1 MSHKNIILFLLFLN
15 FCFLQVQAKSYP
27 VKSVQEYVSAEQQAK
42 SGDTIVWDSG
52 TFQDINWLI
61 SKDGL
66 IIKATQPGSTLFT
79 GSSKVEIKAN
89 RITFSGFQFVGGKA
103 DGDVC
108 KISGSNNLIEQL
120 NFSDYHSNYY
130 LNLTPTAQHNTIRY
144 CNFEKKPEDKQTSVL
159 QIQVDEKQ
167 PGYNLVSHC
176 SFKNHTAPPNAGGD
190 YGIEALRIGY
200 SYQAKFI
207 SRTIVEYC
215 YFYRCNGDGE
225 VISSKARENVYRYNT
240 FDDNGESHFTLRHG
254 SDNVV
259 YGNFFLKGAGLRIKE
274 GQNQMVYNNYFETGN
289 YWTIRLENYKVDP
302 LKNIVIAHNTFANS
316 GLMNLGGKGDFQ
328 PAEVTL
334 ANNLFVKANAPVLD
348 NLTGKESFSGNA
360 MLDSPNPNLSGFF
373 ITNTSVQTNSEGFI
387 QPQKRISE
395 KKENAPISIL
405 DIPELNDDPQIELD
419 IAGNKRP
426 AKTKSA
432 GCFEPSGKANT
443 LKPYATAINTG
454 PGYLQKS
461 DGLAKLVVEN
471 IRKKTIE
478 QADQLIKEKP
488 VTVTASSCKRSSGG
502 KNDFYSEGDYWWPD
516 PANPTGPYIQKD
528 GQTNPENFVAHRH
541 AMIRLS
547 EITATLTSAWLL
559 TEKQKYADQ
568 VLIHLNAWFV
578 NPETRM
584 NPNMIYAQ
592 AIWGRFTG
600 RGIGLI
606 DAYHFVEVIRSAKM
620 LESKGGL
627 SPEQLKP
634 IKAWFGEFLNWMTTH
649 QYGIDEMNAK
659 NNHGTCWAVTAA
671 AMADLTGNKE
681 VLKMCTERFKTV
693 FLPAQMADDGSF
705 PQELRRTKPYGYS
718 LFNIDAMCNLA
729 EILSTPEDNLWEF
742 QTPDGKSLKKG
753 MNYIFPFIA
762 DKSKWPFAK
771 DIYIWEEWPV
781 RQSSLLFAG
790 LAYQNEEYI
799 NTFLR
804 LPANPTHPEVIRN
817 VPVRHPVIW
826 VMKPLPSPLP
836 RRGSPEPSDSE
847 GVNNE

>member
-1 MSHKNIILFLLFLN
+1 MTKMKQVFGFVFLFLIS
-15 FCFLQVQAKSYP
+15 VPGMAKI
-27 VKSVQEYVSAEQQAK
+27 SVYSVNSLTEYLAAEAK
-42 SGDTIVWDSG
+42 AIPGDTISWDSG
-52 TFQDINWLI
+52 TYHDVIWI
-61 SKDGL
+61 IGKDG
-66 IIKATQPGSTLFT
+66 INIKSERPGATIFSGN
-79 GSSKVEIKAN
+79 SKVEIKAN
-89 RITFSGFQFVGGKA
+89 HITFSGFQFMGGKA

-108 KISGSNNLIEQL
+108 KISGSNNLVEQL
-120 NFSDYHSNYY
+120 NFSGYHSNYY
-130 LNLTPTAQHNTIRY
+130 LNVTTTAQHNTIRY
-144 CNFEKKPEDKQTSVL
+144 CNFERKPEDKQTSVM

-225 VISSKARENVYRYNT
+225 VISSKARENIYRYNT

-316 GLMNLGGKGDFQ
+316 GSMKLGGKGDFQ
-328 PAEVTL
+328 PTEVQLT
-334 ANNLFVKANAPVLD
+334 NNLFFNSTAPALD
-348 NLTGKESFSGNA
+348 DLTGKETFYGNA
-360 MLDSPNPNLSGFF
+360 FQDSENQNLAGFYA
-373 ITNTSVQTNSEGFI
+373 TNIGILKNSEGFF
-387 QPQKRISE
+387 QPEKRISGG
-395 KKENAPISIL
+395 KMNAPLQIL
-405 DIPELNDDPQIELD
+405 DIPELNDDPQISLD
-419 IAGNKRP
+419 ISGNKRLL
-426 AKTKSA
+426 KTKSA
-432 GCFEPSGKANT
+432 GNFEPSRKANPV
-443 LKPYATAINTG
+443 KPHATVQNTG
-454 PGYLQKS
+454 PDYLRS
-461 DGLAKLVVEN
+461 NIGLAQRIIEN
-471 IRKKTIE
+471 IRKETIAKAE
-478 QADQLIKEKP
+478 QLMKEKP
-488 VTVTASSCKRSSGG
+488 VTVTDSSCKRSAGG

-547 EITATLTSAWLL
+547 EISSTLTSAWLL
-559 TEKQKYADQ
+559 TGKQKYADQ
-568 VLIHLNAWFV
+568 VLKHLNAWFV
-578 NPETRM
+578 APETRM
-584 NPNMIYAQ
+584 NPNMLYAQ

-606 DAYHFVEVIRSAKM
+606 DAYHFVEVVRSVKV
-620 LESKGGL
+620 LESNKGL
-627 SPEQLKP
+627 SPEQLQP
-634 IKAWFGEFLNWMTTH
+634 VKAWFSDFLNWMTTH
-649 QYGIDEMNAK
+649 QYGIDEMNAR

-681 VLKMCTERFKTV
+681 VLEMCTGRFKTV

-729 EILSTPEDNLWEF
+729 EILSTSDDNLWEF

-753 MNYIFPFIA
+753 MEYIFPFIA

-771 DIYIWEEWPV
+771 DIYIWDEWPV

-790 LAYQNEEYI
+790 LAFQNVEYI

-826 VMKPLPSPLP
+826 LVK
-836 RRGSPEPSDSE
+836 
-847 GVNNE
+847 

>member
-1 MSHKNIILFLLFLN
+1 MNKALPFFLIIYLFQIFIPD
-15 FCFLQVQAKSYP
+15 VTKAAIYP
-27 VKSVQEYVSAEQQAK
+27 VKSLTEYLSAELIAN
-42 SGDTIVWDSG
+42 SGDTIIWSNG
-52 TFQDINWLI
+52 TYQDVNWLI

-66 IIKATQPGSTLFT
+66 IIKSTHSGSTIFA

-89 RITFSGFQFVGGKA
+89 HVTFSGFQFIGGKA

-108 KISGSNNLIEQL
+108 KITGSNNLIEQL
-120 NFSDYHSNYY
+120 NFSGYHSNYY
-130 LNLTPTAQHNTIRY
+130 LNITTTGRHNTIRY
-144 CNFEKKPEDKQTSVL
+144 CNFERKPEDKQTSVL
-159 QIQVDEKQ
+159 QIQVDEKE
-167 PGYNLVSHC
+167 PCYNVISHC

-225 VISSKARENVYRYNT
+225 VISSKARENIYRYNT
-240 FDDNGESHFTLRHG
+240 FNDNGESHFTLRHG

-289 YWTIRLENYKVDP
+289 YWAIKLENYKVDP
-302 LKNIVIAHNTFANS
+302 LKNVVIAHNTFVNS
-316 GLMNLGGKGDFQ
+316 GSMKLGGKGDFQ
-328 PAEVTL
+328 PTEVML
-334 ANNLFVKANAPVLD
+334 ANNLFYKVKTQVLD
-348 NLTGKESFSGNA
+348 DLSGKESFAGNA
-360 MLDSPNPNLSGFF
+360 FQESANPNQSGFLVS
-373 ITNTSVQTNSEGFI
+373 NAEMVKNSEGFFQSKKKISVAKEISLI
-387 QPQKRISE
+387 Q
-395 KKENAPISIL
+395 IL
-405 DIPELNDDPQIELD
+405 DIPELNDDPQIALD
-419 IAGNKRP
+419 IAGNKRSS
-426 AKTKSA
+426 KTKSA
-432 GCFEPSGKANT
+432 GCFEPSGKANAV
-443 LKPYATAINTG
+443 KPYATVQNTG
-454 PGYLQKS
+454 PEYLQKNI
-461 DGLAKLVVEN
+461 GLAKQIIEN
-471 IRKKTIE
+471 IREETIDK
-478 QADQLIKEKP
+478 ADQLMKEKP
-488 VTVTASSCKRSSGG
+488 FTVTASSCKRSAGG

-516 PANPTGPYIQKD
+516 PANPTAPYIQKD

-547 EITATLTSAWLL
+547 EISATLISAWIL
-559 TEKQKYADQ
+559 TGKQRYANQ
-568 VLIHLNAWFV
+568 VLKHLNAWFV

-584 NPNMIYAQ
+584 NPNMLYAQ

-606 DAYHFVEVIRSAKM
+606 DAYHFVEVAQSAKI
-620 LESKGGL
+620 LIEGNAIPEKDAVKIRTWFSDFL
-627 SPEQLKP
+627 S
-634 IKAWFGEFLNWMTTH
+634 WMTTH

-671 AMADLTGNKE
+671 AMADLTKNKE
-681 VLKMCTERFKTV
+681 ILKMCADRFKTV
-693 FLPAQMADDGSF
+693 FIPTQMADDGSF

-729 EILSTPEDNLWEF
+729 EILSTPDDNLWEF
-742 QTPDGKSLKKG
+742 QTQDGKSLKKG
-753 MNYIFPFIA
+753 MEYIFPFIA
-762 DKSKWPFAK
+762 DKSKWSFAK

-790 LAYQNEEYI
+790 LAFQNKEYI
-799 NTFLR
+799 STFLN

-826 VMKPLPSPLP
+826 LVQ
-836 RRGSPEPSDSE
+836 
-847 GVNNE
+847 

>member
-1 MSHKNIILFLLFLN
+1 MKKNIIVFGLVVLN
-15 FCFLQVQAKSYP
+15 LISLAAMARTSVYTIKSLAEYQAAEAKSI
-27 VKSVQEYVSAEQQAK
+27 A
-42 SGDTIVWDSG
+42 GDTIVWAAG
-52 TFQDINWLI
+52 TFHDVVWAIG
-61 SKDGL
+61 KDG
-66 IIKATQPGSTLFT
+66 IHVKAERPGAVIFS
-79 GSSKVEIKAN
+79 GSSKVEIKASGT
-89 RITFSGFQFVGGKA
+89 TFSGFQFIGGKA

-108 KISGSNNLIEQL
+108 KISGSNNRVEQL
-120 NFSDYHSNYY
+120 NFSGYHSNYY
-130 LNLTPTAQHNTIRY
+130 LNITTTGRRNVVRY

-159 QIQVDEKQ
+159 QIQVDEKE
-167 PGYNLVSHC
+167 PGYNVVSHC

-207 SRTIVEYC
+207 SRSIVEYC

-316 GLMNLGGKGDFQ
+316 GSMRLGGKGDFP
-328 PAEVTL
+328 PADVKIVH
-334 ANNLFVKANAPVLD
+334 NLFYKSTAPVVD
-348 NLTGKESFSGNA
+348 DLTGKETFSGNA
-360 MLDSPNPNLSGFF
+360 IQESQNPNLSGFYAA
-373 ITNTSVQTNSEGFI
+373 NNPVHVNSAGLI
-387 QPQKRISE
+387 QPVKRISE
-395 KKENAPISIL
+395 KKAFTPVAVL
-405 DIPELNDDPQIELD
+405 DIPELNDDPQIGLD
-419 IAGNKRP
+419 ISGNKRSG
-426 AKTKSA
+426 KNKSA
-432 GCFEPSGKANT
+432 GCFEPFGKAREV
-443 LKPYATAINTG
+443 KPYATAQNTG
-454 PGYLQKS
+454 PGYLRKNI
-461 DGLAKLVVEN
+461 GLVLQVVEN
-471 IRKKTIE
+471 VRKATVAQAE
-478 QADQLIKEKP
+478 QMMKEEP
-488 VTVTASSCKRSSGG
+488 VTVTASTCKRSAGG

-516 PANPTGPYIQKD
+516 PANPSGPYIQKD

-547 EITATLTSAWLL
+547 EISATLTSAWLL
-559 TEKQKYADQ
+559 TGKPKYTTQ
-568 VLIHLNAWFV
+568 VLKHLNAWFV

-584 NPNMIYAQ
+584 NPNMLYAQ

-606 DAYHFVEVIRSAKM
+606 DAYHFVEVVRSVKM
-620 LESKGGL
+620 LEKHGGL
-627 SPEQLKP
+627 TAEQVAP
-634 IKAWFGEFLNWMTTH
+634 VKAWFAEFLNWMTTH

-681 VLKMCTERFKTV
+681 ILKMCADRFKTV

-705 PQELRRTKPYGYS
+705 PLELKRTKPYGYS

-729 EILSTPEDNLWEF
+729 EILSTPDDNLWEF
-742 QTPDGKSLKKG
+742 STPDGKNLKKG
-753 MNYIFPFIA
+753 MEYIFPFIA

-799 NTFLR
+799 ATFLR

-826 VMKPLPSPLP
+826 LVK
-836 RRGSPEPSDSE
+836 
-847 GVNNE
+847 